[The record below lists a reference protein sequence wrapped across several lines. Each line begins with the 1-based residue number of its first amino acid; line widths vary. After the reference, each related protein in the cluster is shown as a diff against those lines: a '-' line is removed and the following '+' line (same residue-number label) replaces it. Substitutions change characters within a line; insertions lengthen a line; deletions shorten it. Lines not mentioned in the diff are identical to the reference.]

1 MIIAS
6 ETTSRNPTIA
16 STIRLRRRSVI
27 SVRCQDEQQPAIV
40 VVGGEDVG
48 GGRLRAGTFF
58 MPPKP
63 PFLDAHAPLKRCAD
77 GIAILVELEV
87 ENFLDRPAHHVLLAE
102 PGELAHAASDT
113 YYARVGVAN
122 EESRIRSGVIVVQQL
137 EQEAEAALLAA
148 ASALGETGR
157 PLGAERAVSAVGAD
171 EVRHCGSV

>member
-1 MIIAS
+1 MPPRRSRPSCVFFASGPPGTMIMS
-6 ETTSRNPTIA
+6 DTTSRNPTIA

-48 GGRLRAGTFF
+48 GGRLGPVPLCMHRNRLLEHAH
-58 MPPKP
+58 P
-63 PFLDAHAPLKRCAD
+63 PFKRGAD

-113 YYARVGVAN
+113 YYARVGVAD
-122 EESRIRSGVIVVQQL
+122 EESRIRSGVVVVEQL

-148 ASALGETGR
+148 AS
-157 PLGAERAVSAVGAD
+157 
-171 EVRHCGSV
+171 